1 MRRTFIRTARRWL
14 YIGHRWVGIVT
25 CLLFA
30 MWFISGVVMM
40 YVAFP
45 ALSERE
51 RLAALPE
58 LTWERVALSPD
69 AAMAAAGATRF
80 PRDIRLSM
88 LADEPVYRLTG
99 WDGRRKAVSAVDG
112 RGIAEV
118 SAQQALAVVA
128 YHPAARA
135 PRLAGI
141 VDRDQ
146 WSVTARYDSLRPL
159 YLIGLGDDAG
169 TELYVSARS
178 GEIALDTSRTER
190 VWNWLGSIPHWIYP
204 TVLRKDGPLWRSV
217 VLWISGFC
225 LIVGV
230 TGVWIGILRVRLK
243 RRYGGGRITPYRG
256 WMAWHHVTGLIAGL
270 FVLTWTFSG
279 WLSLNPGDYFAGRAV
294 TREVMQR
301 YAGHEEPDIA
311 ARLPAAHRSGVVE
324 ARFVWV
330 DGIAMMILLGR
341 DGVQTPV
348 DPASGEAVRLDS
360 ERLWTAAAKL
370 LPDAHLVSRQTLRDY
385 DAYWY
390 AHRQDR
396 ELPVLRARFDDAEQ
410 SWFHISP
417 VTGDILGRVDNS
429 RRAYRWLFNALHSL
443 DLPLLLMV
451 RPAWD
456 IVVVLLSMLGAIVS
470 VSGVVIGWRYLR
482 R

>member
-1 MRRTFIRTARRWL
+1 
-14 YIGHRWVGIVT
+14 
-25 CLLFA
+25 
-30 MWFISGVVMM
+30 MWFVSGVVMM

-45 ALSERE
+45 ALSEKE

-58 LTWERVALSPD
+58 LTWEIVALSPD
-69 AAMAAAGATRF
+69 AAMTAAGATRF

-99 WDGRRKAVSAVDG
+99 WDGRRQAVSAVDG
-112 RGIAEV
+112 RAITEV
-118 SAQQALAVVA
+118 SAQQALAA
-128 YHPAARA
+128 AAHHPASRA

-159 YLIGLGDDAG
+159 YLIDLGDDAG
-169 TELYVSARS
+169 TELYVSAQG
-178 GEIALDTSRTER
+178 GEIALDTTRTER

-217 VLWISGFC
+217 VLWISGVC

-230 TGVWIGILRVRLK
+230 TGIWIGILRVRLK
-243 RRYGGGRITPYRG
+243 RPYSGGRITPYRG

-279 WLSLNPGDYFAGRAV
+279 WLSLNPGGYFASRAIA
-294 TREVMQR
+294 REVMQR
-301 YAGHEEPDIA
+301 YAGHETPDIA
-311 ARLPAAHRSGVVE
+311 ARLPVAQRSGVVE
-324 ARFVWV
+324 ARFVWL
-330 DGIAMMILLGR
+330 GGTAMMILAGR

-348 DPASGEAVRLDS
+348 DPASGEAIRLDS
-360 ERLWTAAAKL
+360 DRLWTAAARL
-370 LPDAHLVSRQTLRDY
+370 LPDARLVNRQTLREY

-390 AHRQDR
+390 AHHQDR
-396 ELPVLRARFDDAEQ
+396 ELPVLRARFDDSEQ

-417 VTGDILGRVDNS
+417 VTGDVLGRVDGG

-456 IVVVLLSMLGAIVS
+456 VVVVLLSMLGAIVS